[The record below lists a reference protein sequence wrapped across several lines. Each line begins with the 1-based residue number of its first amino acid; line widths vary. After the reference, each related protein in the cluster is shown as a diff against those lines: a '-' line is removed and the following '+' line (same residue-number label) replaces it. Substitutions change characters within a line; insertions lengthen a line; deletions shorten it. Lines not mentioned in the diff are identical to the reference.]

1 MQKNILIVDD
11 EQDIRRLLSG
21 ILDDEG
27 YETREAWDLN
37 SIKIEISK
45 RIPSLIL
52 LDVWLDNSN
61 ADGIDILKIIK
72 KSYSNIPI
80 IMISGH

>member
-72 KSYSNIPI
+72 KVILI
-80 IMISGH
+80 FQ